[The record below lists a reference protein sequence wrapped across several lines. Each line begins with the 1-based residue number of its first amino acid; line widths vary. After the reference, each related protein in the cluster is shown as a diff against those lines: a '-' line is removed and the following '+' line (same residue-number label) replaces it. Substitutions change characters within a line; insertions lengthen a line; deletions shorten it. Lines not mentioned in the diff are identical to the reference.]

1 MNMNSGTNFLIRRGN
16 IRDLPALEQLYAQAR
31 AFMRESGNPDQWGE
45 DKPTLEQIQQDINL
59 GYSFVCMENGRLA
72 AAFSFHTKGESTYAH
87 IEGEGWPDN
96 GEYGVV
102 HRLATG
108 ASRTGAAAHCLAWSR
123 AHCRQL
129 RIDTHE
135 KNIPMQQLLEKMGF
149 TPCGTI
155 YLEDGSPRLAYYL

>member
-1 MNMNSGTNFLIRRGN
+1 MNSGTNFLIRRAN
-16 IRDLPALEQLYAQAR
+16 NRDLPALEELYAQAR
-31 AFMRESGNPDQWGE
+31 AFMAASGNPDQWGE
-45 DKPTLEQIQQDINL
+45 EYPTTEQLERDINL
-59 GYSFVCMENGRLA
+59 GHSFVCMENGRVA
-72 AAFSFHTKGESTYAH
+72 AAFAFHTQGEPTYAH

-96 GEYGVV
+96 GDYGVV

-108 ASRTGAAAHCLAWSR
+108 SSRTGAAAHCLSWCR

-135 KNIPMQQLLEKMGF
+135 KNIPMQQLLAKMGF

-155 YLEDGSPRLAYYL
+155 HLEDGSPRLAYYV

>member
-1 MNMNSGTNFLIRRGN
+1 MNSGTNFLIRRAN
-16 IRDLPALEQLYAQAR
+16 SRDLPALEQLYAQAR
-31 AFMRESGNPDQWGE
+31 AFLRESGNPDQWGE

-72 AAFSFHTKGESTYAH
+72 AAFSFHTKGEPTYTH

-108 ASRTGAAAHCLAWSR
+108 TSRTGAAAHC
-123 AHCRQL
+123 RQV

-135 KNIPMQQLLEKMGF
+135 DNIPMQHLLEKLGF